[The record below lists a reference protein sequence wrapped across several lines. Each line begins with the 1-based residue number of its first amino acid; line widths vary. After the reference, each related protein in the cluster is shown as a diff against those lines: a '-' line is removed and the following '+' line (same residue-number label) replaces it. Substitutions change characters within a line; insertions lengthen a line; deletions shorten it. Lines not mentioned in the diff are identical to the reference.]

1 MTIREIKAFIINKLN
16 AENKNFIE
24 SDWQNSFLWF
34 EFISSM

>member
-1 MTIREIKAFIINKLN
+1 MTIREIKAFINKLN

-34 EFISSM
+34 EFISLM